1 MIDQCQLKKHAD
13 LFTRMG
19 DAVGVDLQE
28 EAIKGNLQFDEIA
41 ESVLRCTRCGQV
53 EACQKWLAEPHD
65 TPAAQSPDYCRN
77 RDLLD
82 FLKIDEGQ
90 K

>member
-28 EAIKGNLQFDEIA
+28 EAIKGTLRFDEIA

-53 EACQKWLAEPHD
+53 EACQKWLSESHD
-65 TPAAQSPDYCRN
+65 TAQAPDYCRN

-82 FLKIDEGQ
+82 FLNLDEGE

>member
-53 EACQKWLAEPHD
+53 EACQKWLNEARA

-77 RDLLD
+77 GDLLA
-82 FLKIDEGQ
+82 FLKLDEAET
-90 K
+90 